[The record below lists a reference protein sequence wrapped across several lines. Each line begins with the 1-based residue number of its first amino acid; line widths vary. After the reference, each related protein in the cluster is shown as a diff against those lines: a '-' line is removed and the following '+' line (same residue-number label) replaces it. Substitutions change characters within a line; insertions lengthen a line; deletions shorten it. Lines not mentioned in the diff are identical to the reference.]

1 MKFILF
7 TLLFFL
13 QTILFGQET
22 KSDTSVSNIVYE
34 YAQITP
40 QPTFDIP
47 KFLSSNLQY
56 PRDAQKKGI
65 QGTVN
70 VKFIV
75 NTDGSLDSIHIVGN
89 RIKNGELL
97 ESEAIRV
104 VKKMP
109 KWLPGKMNDETV
121 RVFYTQRISWRI
133 EN

>member
-1 MKFILF
+1 M
-7 TLLFFL
+7 
-13 QTILFGQET
+13 FGQET

-34 YAQITP
+34 YAQMTP